1 MELAGDNRIGV
12 GGDAYFVRHY
22 FEHSP
27 TDKPVGLTG
36 SQSGVR
42 RHNDKWAMNAP
53 PPQPP
58 TTPEQPLVLI
68 VTGPPASG
76 KTTIGRP
83 LALALGLPFLSKD
96 LFKESLFDS
105 LGGSD
110 REWSRR
116 IGLASTQLLFRCAEV
131 LLEAGQS
138 CALESNFYPQWDT
151 APLRELQTRFGCRF
165 VQVVCAADVPLL
177 VERFTRRARSGERH
191 PGHADA
197 FALDELIPRIVN
209 ERWDAL
215 ELDGPVIHV
224 DTTRDSA
231 DVHQL
236 IRDIR
241 HLIDEHAA
249 D

>member
-1 MELAGDNRIGV
+1 
-12 GGDAYFVRHY
+12 
-22 FEHSP
+22 
-27 TDKPVGLTG
+27 
-36 SQSGVR
+36 
-42 RHNDKWAMNAP
+42 MNALA
-53 PPQPP
+53 PQPQ
-58 TTPEQPLVLI
+58 TKLERPLVLI
-68 VTGPPASG
+68 VTGPPAGG

-83 LALALGLPFLSKD
+83 LARALALPFLSKD

-105 LGGSD
+105 LAASD

-116 IGLASTQLLFRCAEV
+116 IGLASTQLLFRCAAA

-151 APLRELQTRFGCRF
+151 APLRDLQTRFGCRF
-165 VQVVCAADVPLL
+165 LQVVCSAETAVL
-177 VERFTRRARSGERH
+177 VDRFTRRASSGERH

-197 FALDELIPRIVN
+197 SALDELIPRIVN

-215 ELDGPVIHV
+215 DLDGPVIHV
-224 DTTRDSA
+224 DTTRNLA
-231 DVHQL
+231 NVHQL

-241 HLIDEHAA
+241 DLVDEHAA

>member
-1 MELAGDNRIGV
+1 
-12 GGDAYFVRHY
+12 
-22 FEHSP
+22 
-27 TDKPVGLTG
+27 
-36 SQSGVR
+36 
-42 RHNDKWAMNAP
+42 MNAHA
-53 PPQPP
+53 PQPQSNL
-58 TTPEQPLVLI
+58 ERPLVLI

-83 LALALGLPFLSKD
+83 LARALALPFLSKD
-96 LFKESLFDS
+96 LFKEILFDS
-105 LGGSD
+105 LASSD

-116 IGLASTQLLFRCAEV
+116 IGLASMQLLFRCAEV

-138 CALESNFYPQWDT
+138 CALESNFYPRWDT

-165 VQVVCAADVPLL
+165 LQVVCSAETAVL
-177 VERFTRRARSGERH
+177 VDRFTRRAGSGERH

-197 FALDELIPRIVN
+197 SALDELISRIVN

-215 ELDGPVIHV
+215 DLDGPVIHV
-224 DTTRDSA
+224 DTTSDSA

-241 HLIDEHAA
+241 HLIDAHAA

>member
-1 MELAGDNRIGV
+1 MDALAGQPHTKLD
-12 GGDAYFVRHY
+12 
-22 FEHSP
+22 
-27 TDKPVGLTG
+27 
-36 SQSGVR
+36 QS
-42 RHNDKWAMNAP
+42 
-53 PPQPP
+53 
-58 TTPEQPLVLI
+58 LVLI

-83 LALALGLPFLSKD
+83 LARTLGLPFLSKD

-116 IGLASTQLLFRCAEV
+116 IGQASTQLLFRCAEA
-131 LLEAGQS
+131 LLEAGKS

-151 APLRELQTRFGCRF
+151 APLRDLQTRFGCRF
-165 VQVVCAADVPLL
+165 VQVVCSAETAVL
-177 VERFTRRARSGERH
+177 VDRFTRRAHSGDRH

-215 ELDGPVIHV
+215 DLDGPVIHV
-224 DTTRDSA
+224 DTTRDLA
-231 DVHQL
+231 NVHQL

-241 HLIDEHAA
+241 DLVDEHAA